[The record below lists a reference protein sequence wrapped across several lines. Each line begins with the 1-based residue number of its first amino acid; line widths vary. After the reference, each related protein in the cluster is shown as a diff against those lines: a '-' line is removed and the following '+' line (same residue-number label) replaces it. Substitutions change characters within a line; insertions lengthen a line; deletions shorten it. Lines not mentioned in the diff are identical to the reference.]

1 MATPDP
7 CEITDVLMTM
17 MECNHPVVS
26 EQIRPDFISR
36 VTRML
41 NDYQCDV
48 EADEDNRTDQQY
60 DYLTTVVN
68 DRCRYRDGEHFSFSV
83 VGIDD
88 TLGIRRWYQ
97 KPFSGES
104 KSEWMYCGTSSV
116 TDAPELTSSDKYHNE
131 KDVTTMNLKELRKEK
146 KELAKRISMAKK
158 NRSILARKQKKL
170 KDRYGGGDYMS
181 YSDEEHETFEH
192 RCKQIHEI
200 EASVRGMKRRKEKI
214 QNLISK
220 LKKKN

>member
-1 MATPDP
+1 MATTDP

-48 EADEDNRTDQQY
+48 EADEDNRTDELY
-60 DYLTTVVN
+60 DYLTTYGN
-68 DRCRYRDGEHFSFSV
+68 DMCRYRDGEHFSVTAVEIS
-83 VGIDD
+83 DS
-88 TLGIRRWYQ
+88 LGN
-97 KPFSGES
+97 KFCFEKAFSGES
-104 KSEWMYCGTSSV
+104 KSEWMFCGNRSV
-116 TDAPELTSSDKYHNE
+116 TDAPELTPSDKYHNE
-131 KDVTTMNLKELRKEK
+131 KDVTTMNLEELGKEK

-158 NRSILARKQKKL
+158 NRSILVRKQKKL

-200 EASVRGMKRRKEKI
+200 EASVRGMRRRKEKI
-214 QNLISK
+214 HNLIRK
-220 LKKKN
+220 LKNKN